1 MTNSLIFVCLR
12 KSSLLPHFLK
22 DGFALHIILVES
34 CFLNISQG
42 SLPACTV
49 SEKKSDFIL
58 ILASLLLSSPHIPTS
73 FKMFSSSLIFLKFE
87 YHISRCAF
95 FCFLVS
101 LITCELPGSVV
112 WCLSL
117 ILGKILSHY
126 CFAYLLCFC
135 KKKKSL
141 FSLMYSHYMNVAPF
155 VIVSIC
161 GGPYLLSWISVL
173 SFFVLFTSV
182 HFSFGRSYSQFPKII
197 DFFLHIFPQCR

>member
-58 ILASLLLSSPHIPTS
+58 ILASLLLSSPHIPAS

-135 KKKKSL
+135 KKKKIFILPYVFPLYECCTFCNCLYLWWSL
-141 FSLMYSHYMNVAPF
+141 PTVLDFCF
-155 VIVSIC
+155 VFFC
-161 GGPYLLSWISVL
+161 
-173 SFFVLFTSV
+173 SFHFCAFQFWKVVFT
-182 HFSFGRSYSQFPKII
+182 I
-197 DFFLHIFPQCR
+197 PQDH